1 MEIVEWVTIKNPE
14 LKHINV
20 CMNKIDTEIEAD
32 LAGLIERTT
41 EEFSLTVS
49 SNLIEAEAIGRVH
62 EKISALHKA

>member
-20 CMNKIDTEIEAD
+20 CMNKIDTDIEAD
-32 LAGLIERTT
+32 LAALIERTT

-49 SNLIEAEAIGRVH
+49 SN
-62 EKISALHKA
+62 